1 MLFLF
6 ICNTV
11 VHMPNVVH
19 FRDIWLIQC
28 SFPLVGMA
36 VPISPVRQHTPVL
49 EMEQPWWQEQDFLT
63 KTWSLSSFIQQVF
76 LQEKLFLQKRIY
88 IMTSQFLQHDTCS
101 PSRSD
106 FEPLYFSH

>member
-11 VHMPNVVH
+11 VHMPNLVH
-19 FRDIWLIQC
+19 FSDIWLIRC
-28 SFPLVGMA
+28 LFPLVGMA
-36 VPISPVRQHTPVL
+36 VPISHVLQHTPVL

-76 LQEKLFLQKRIY
+76 TRKVLLTKE
-88 IMTSQFLQHDTCS
+88 D
-101 PSRSD
+101 
-106 FEPLYFSH
+106 LYHNFPVSAA